1 MSGSL
6 SMRNFSKRYK
16 ELAARSRVPLGFLL
30 LLVYAVFARPSWERF
45 AAGALVA
52 LAGIAL
58 RAWATGHLDKNRE
71 LCTGGPYAHTRNPL
85 YLGTALAAAGFA
97 LAGGEWWIAV
107 LFALLLALVYWPVVI
122 EEESHLRNLFPAFA
136 GYAEKVPRFWP
147 SLRPA
152 LPSLTRFRTALYRQN
167 QEYNAAAGYLLG
179 VGLLLW
185 KMLR

>member
-6 SMRNFSKRYK
+6 AKRYK

-30 LLVYAVFARPSWERF
+30 LVVYAIFARPSWERLI
-45 AAGALVA
+45 AGALVA

-71 LCTGGPYAHTRNPL
+71 LCTSGPYAHTRNPL

-97 LAGGEWWIAV
+97 IAGGEWWIAV
-107 LFALLLALVYWPVVI
+107 LFAIVLGVVYGPVVI

-147 SLRPA
+147 AIRPEVQS
-152 LPSLTRFRTALYRQN
+152 PTRFRVSLYRQN
-167 QEYNAAAGYLLG
+167 REYNAAAGYLAG
-179 VGLLLW
+179 VALLLW
-185 KMLR
+185 KLLR